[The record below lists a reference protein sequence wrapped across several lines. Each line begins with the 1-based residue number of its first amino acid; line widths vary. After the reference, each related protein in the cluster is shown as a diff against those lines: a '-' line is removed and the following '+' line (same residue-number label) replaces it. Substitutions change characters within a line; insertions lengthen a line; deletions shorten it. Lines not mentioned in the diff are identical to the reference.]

1 MPCPP
6 ANTAVIRSTD
16 PGQIGMTTGRERQQA
31 GMLLC
36 EVAWGPNNREFV
48 PEQFLQPFDPT
59 RKTGRQATES
69 FGRAEDLRRLLTF
82 EKLRGALHDFLY
94 SMDAA
99 QIDFLPYQFR
109 PVLKFI
115 ESPTERLLLADEVGL
130 GKTIEATLI
139 WLELQARRDARRL
152 LIVCPNMIATKWRRE
167 LREKFSIEAEIG
179 GVQQL
184 QQAVADFRLEGE
196 STRFA
201 WICTYSG
208 LRPPKKDIPHLGD
221 EDAELSPRGA
231 LARTFLRWD
240 ENHDVPFFDLV
251 IFDEA
256 HYMRNP
262 EASASRLGT
271 VISNAAQSVLCVSAT
286 PVNNKSTDLFTLLR
300 YVDPDFF
307 ENESLYN
314 ILLQENAPAVHAMSA
329 LRRLPSANPA
339 MALEHLRRLRQ
350 SRFVGET
357 ELLSRAIDTVE
368 RLDGRDRG
376 SLLRAQEMTENLNIL
391 GSYISRTRRA
401 QVQARQ
407 PVRQPM
413 ILPVEFNAEERAF
426 YQAITRMVRER
437 VARSGSSF
445 SAFHLVMPQQRMA
458 SCIPAMVA
466 AFRAGDFGDPGEI
479 LSESFDIDA
488 ELIDEFKGS
497 ERPAD
502 VPKSI
507 EALLRHDFE
516 KHDTKFIALR
526 EALHTLGS
534 EKLIIFAF
542 YKATLFYLQ
551 RRLEAEGIRCAL
563 IHGGITEQAE
573 REREIDRFRDDP
585 KVQVLL
591 SSEVGSEG
599 IDLQF
604 CHIVVNYDLPWNPMR
619 IAQRIGRIDR
629 VGQEAQVLKIV
640 HFKVRDTIEE
650 RLYDRLHDKLM
661 LAESSLG
668 DMEAILGEEIQKLT
682 LVLLSQELTP
692 EQEIERIEQTE
703 RALERHRLE
712 LERLDK
718 EGGNLIALSDYVQD
732 KVDQNRSL
740 GRYLSADELRHYIND
755 FFNLHERGSGCRLS
769 WDTPERDIFQLELDF
784 AAQDALREFVKAR
797 KLDARAEHVGKRF
810 TATLVPEISK
820 KRRRVGGHPLLL
832 INHLSPLVRWITH
845 EWENRG
851 GFHPLSALRLRDPVL
866 AAGTYAYRVERW
878 RFTGLRDMNFMSY
891 STGRLGSPELLQP
904 DDAERFVSALLR
916 RGTTWLEAERQ
927 IPNDDVAALADRL
940 QGNLGDRFELHFDD
954 FKARNDNLAAIQQT
968 QIRNHFQRRRALDE
982 RRLETLRARGRSPRL
997 IHAVEVKITKDE
1009 DKQRDR
1015 LAALARKARPDFEL
1029 REVAAGVV
1037 LVETGESHAD

>member
-1 MPCPP
+1 
-6 ANTAVIRSTD
+6 
-16 PGQIGMTTGRERQQA
+16 
-31 GMLLC
+31 MLLC
-36 EVAWGPNNREFV
+36 EVAWGPSNREFV
-48 PEQFLQPFDPT
+48 PEQFLRGFDPDE
-59 RKTGRQATES
+59 KTDRRATET

-167 LREKFSIEAEIG
+167 LREKFAIEAEIG
-179 GVQQL
+179 GVPQL
-184 QQAVADFRLEGE
+184 QQAVADFQREGE
-196 STRFA
+196 RTRFA

-208 LRPPKKDIPHLGD
+208 LRPPKNDIQHLGD
-221 EDAELSPRGA
+221 DDAELSPRGA

-262 EASASRLGT
+262 EASTSRLGT

-286 PVNNKSTDLFTLLR
+286 PVNNGSTDLFTLLR

-307 ENESLYN
+307 ESESLYD

-329 LRRLPSANPA
+329 LRRLPSADPGA
-339 MALEHLRRLRQ
+339 ALENLRRLRQ

-357 ELLSRAIDTVE
+357 ELLARAIDTVE

-391 GSYISRTRRA
+391 GAYISRTRRA
-401 QVQARQ
+401 QVQAGQ
-407 PVRQPM
+407 PDRHVM
-413 ILPVEFNAEERAF
+413 ILPVEFTGEERAF
-426 YQAITRMVRER
+426 YEAITRMVRER
-437 VARSGSSF
+437 VARSGSGF

-458 SCIPAMVA
+458 SCIPAMVE
-466 AFRAGDFGDPGEI
+466 AFRAGDFGEPGEI
-479 LSESFDIDA
+479 LSESFDLDA
-488 ELIDEFKGS
+488 ELIDDSGED

-502 VPKSI
+502 LPKSI
-507 EALLRHDFE
+507 QELLRHDFE

-526 EALHTLGS
+526 EALLSLPG

-563 IHGGITEQAE
+563 IHGGISDQAE
-573 REREIDRFRDDP
+573 REREIDRFRDDAD
-585 KVQVLL
+585 VQVLL

-629 VGQEAQVLKIV
+629 VGQMAQVLKII

-668 DMEAILGEEIQKLT
+668 DMEAILGDEIQKLT
-682 LVLLSQELTP
+682 LALLSQELTP
-692 EQEIERIEQTE
+692 EMEIKRIEQTE
-703 RALERHRLE
+703 RALERHRLDM
-712 LERLDK
+712 ERLDQ

-740 GRYLSADELRHYIND
+740 GRYLSPEELRHYIND

-769 WDTPERDIFQLELDF
+769 WDTPDRDIFQLDLDF
-784 AAQDALREFVKAR
+784 SAQDALRDFVKAR
-797 KLDARAEHVGKRF
+797 KLDARAEHVAKRF
-810 TATLVPEISK
+810 TATLVPEVSK
-820 KRRRVGGHPLLL
+820 NRRRVGGHQLLL

-851 GFHPLSALRLRDPVL
+851 GFHPLSALRLRDS
-866 AAGTYAYRVERW
+866 ARDTGIYAYRVERW
-878 RFTGLRDMNFMSY
+878 RFTGMRDMNFMAY
-891 STGRLGSPELLQP
+891 SVGRLSSRELLQP
-904 DDAERFVSALLR
+904 DDAERFVSALQRL
-916 RGTTWLEAERQ
+916 GSTWLDAERQ
-927 IPNDDVAALADRL
+927 IPNADVTVLADRL
-940 QGNLGDRFELHFDD
+940 QDDLGARFEQHFDD
-954 FKARNDNLAAIQQT
+954 FKARNDSLASIHQT
-968 QIRNHFQRRRALDE
+968 QIRNHFQRRCALDE
-982 RRLETLRARGRSPRL
+982 RRLETLRVRGRSPRL

-1009 DKQRDR
+1009 DKKRDR
-1015 LAALARKARPDFEL
+1015 LSALAKKAKPGFEL

-1037 LVETGESHAD
+1037 LVEPGGSDAV